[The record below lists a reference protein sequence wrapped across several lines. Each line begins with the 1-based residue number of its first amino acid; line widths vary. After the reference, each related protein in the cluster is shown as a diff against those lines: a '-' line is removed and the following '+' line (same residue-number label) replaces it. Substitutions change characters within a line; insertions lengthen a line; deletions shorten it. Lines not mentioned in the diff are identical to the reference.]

1 MSWFDRQAAGDA
13 EAFFRR
19 LSAALD
25 AAGVVSAMDT
35 ACGPYGLR
43 RFVARAEVRE
53 GRVKLGPVDSLP
65 LPKGGGPP
73 SAAAWAAGTPSLEAS
88 LTRFRRSL
96 PPAAWFTEIA
106 IGVVRSAEGP
116 LDLSLRIDEDAPA
129 LRPTALSMPTGAP
142 HPCEDPAYLRAL
154 SGWGPRLDAMRA
166 NFSLARGEWSLVD
179 GRFDDG
185 HRRGPAV
192 ALATWHPAQRRFDW
206 LLDAPAAEE
215 APFVEPVLTLDQSGA
230 IELACFAAL
239 RMGAAGVVQGTL
251 ETRVIV
257 YLATRFSLGGS

>member
-73 SAAAWAAGTPSLEAS
+73 TAAAGAAAGAAW
-88 LTRFRRSL
+88 
-96 PPAAWFTEIA
+96 PAAGASWWSSCGTA
-106 IGVVRSAEGP
+106 GAWKSQSRLRS
-116 LDLSLRIDEDAPA
+116 
-129 LRPTALSMPTGAP
+129 
-142 HPCEDPAYLRAL
+142 
-154 SGWGPRLDAMRA
+154 
-166 NFSLARGEWSLVD
+166 
-179 GRFDDG
+179 
-185 HRRGPAV
+185 RRY
-192 ALATWHPAQRRFDW
+192 R
-206 LLDAPAAEE
+206 
-215 APFVEPVLTLDQSGA
+215 
-230 IELACFAAL
+230 
-239 RMGAAGVVQGTL
+239 
-251 ETRVIV
+251 
-257 YLATRFSLGGS
+257 